1 MAYIS
6 ITILQEI
13 SSDRFLLECR
23 RCNGSGRYIHNSI
36 YECDTCKGR
45 GTLLVEIN
53 GNLPF
58 VPCNRC
64 DGKGRNINNTI
75 YVCDSCQGSGAQPA
89 SGSMTVLT

>member
-1 MAYIS
+1 MAHIT
-6 ITILQEI
+6 ITILEEI
-13 SSDRFLLECR
+13 SSNRFLLECR
-23 RCNGSGRYIHNSI
+23 RCNGTGRYINNSR

-58 VPCNRC
+58 VQCGRCN
-64 DGKGRNINNTI
+64 GKGRYINNSR

-89 SGSMTVLT
+89 SGTMTILT